1 MDLICRFVVRNGEV
15 IGESIDVHKNRLVIK
30 VKDEFL
36 GIPLE
41 AIEKTEEDKIYV
53 SEFNEEDAKRFGEIW
68 LEEKSKPVS
77 LEELKSYGFGG
88 E

>member
-1 MDLICRFVVRNGEV
+1 MDLICRFVVKDGKI

-30 VKDEFL
+30 IGEKFI
-36 GIPLE
+36 GIPLDV
-41 AIEKTEEDKIYV
+41 IEKTEEDKIYV
-53 SEFNEEDAKRFGEIW
+53 SDFNEEEAAKFGELW

-77 LEELKSYGFGG
+77 IEELKSYGFGG

>member
-1 MDLICRFVVRNGEV
+1 MDLICRFVLKDGRI
-15 IGESIDVHKNRLVIK
+15 IGESIDVHENRLVIK
-30 VKDEFL
+30 SGEKFL

-53 SEFNEEDAKRFGEIW
+53 SEFDESDALKFGEKW

-77 LEELKSYGFGG
+77 MEELKSYGFGG